1 MEAAEAGYSTLA
13 PAECW
18 SRLRSVEVGRIA
30 FLHDR
35 TGIEVFPLNFV
46 VDHGTLVFRT
56 AAGTKLAGLA
66 SSPQV
71 AVQADG
77 SEPGGNGWWSVVVHG
92 RAEPIDARDDLI
104 AAFDIDLETWQG
116 DAKPYFVRVVPTTVE
131 GVRTC
136 CEDRSERSPS

>member
-1 MEAAEAGYSTLA
+1 MNPAGTGSSTLA
-13 PAECW
+13 SGECW
-18 SRLRSVEVGRIA
+18 SRLRSAAVGRIA

-35 TGIEVFPLNFV
+35 TGIEMFPVNYV

-56 AAGTKLAGLA
+56 AAGTKLAGLTSEPA
-66 SSPQV
+66 V

-77 SEPGGNGWWSVVVHG
+77 REPEGNGWWSVVVHG
-92 RAEPIDARDDLI
+92 RAEPIDRRDDLI

-131 GVRTC
+131 GVRTSAAD
-136 CEDRSERSPS
+136 ESARSLS